1 MAPEERR
8 LVIVV
13 RADPVICGHSGEAR
27 NLAEAAILRGY
38 SEVRILS
45 WPIER
50 IEACGLPTKPIESI
64 LPYSP
69 GIVVERPP
77 PIGDYRVPDG
87 RYSCALKGR
96 LVELITDSIDTV
108 IVSLYLMPHTCVVA
122 EAMAAALGAGLPI
135 RAQTVAEAVGSDIT
149 NVVSSCVSERR
160 FGPATY
166 LFSTYLSQDVC
177 VAVSR
182 YTKEQIVEAARHVD
196 AACGTEFARAC
207 DERVELSYPA
217 IDASSFIGMKL
228 VEAEQVWRD
237 RQLERDGYVL
247 FLSRVVA
254 AKGVDDL
261 ILAYRHSEC
270 YGRLPLV
277 IAGNGPALPA
287 VRELVG
293 QDPWIRI
300 LTDVSDAEKRG
311 LMFGSAAYVLPSKPR
326 PEFIETFGIALVE
339 KMLVGG
345 RGPVIT
351 TTTGGIPEAVGDCA
365 LTIEAGSIESI
376 RQVLDHAVYGMSQ
389 IEKQSLSARARA
401 FALGFDRLNVFDSL
415 MDRLPRPLAPSNV
428 QIAAG

>member
-8 LVIVV
+8 LIIVV

-27 NLAEAAILRGY
+27 NLAEAAMERGY

-50 IEACGLPTKPIESI
+50 IEACGLPTKPLESI
-64 LPYSP
+64 LPYSE
-69 GIVVERPP
+69 GIKVERPE

-96 LVELITDSIDTV
+96 LIELITDPVDTV

-122 EAMAAALGAGLPI
+122 EAMAAARGTGLPV

-149 NVVSSCVSERR
+149 NVVSSCISERR
-160 FGPATY
+160 LGPAAY

-182 YTKEQIVEAARHVD
+182 YTKEQIVAAARQVD
-196 AACGTEFARAC
+196 EACGTEFAEIC
-207 DERVELSYPA
+207 EDRVELSYPA
-217 IDASSFIGMKL
+217 IDASSFVDMTL
-228 VEAEQVWRD
+228 AEAEQVWST
-237 RQLERDGYVL
+237 RQLQRDGYVL
-247 FLSRVVA
+247 FLSRVAA

-261 ILAYRHSEC
+261 VTAYRSSEC
-270 YGRLPLV
+270 YGDKLLV

-287 VRELVG
+287 IRSMVG
-293 QDPWIRI
+293 DDPWIRI
-300 LTDVSDAEKRG
+300 LTDVSDDEKRG
-311 LMFGSAAYVLPSKPR
+311 LMFGAAAYVLPSKPR

-351 TTTGGIPEAVGDCA
+351 TNTGGIPEAVGDCA
-365 LTIEAGSIESI
+365 LTIEAGNTDSI
-376 RQVLDHAVYGMSQ
+376 RQVLEHAVYGMSQ

-401 FALGFDRLNVFDSL
+401 FAMRFDRLNVFDAL
-415 MDRLPRPLAPSNV
+415 MERLPDAPAPSSMHV
-428 QIAAG
+428 AAG